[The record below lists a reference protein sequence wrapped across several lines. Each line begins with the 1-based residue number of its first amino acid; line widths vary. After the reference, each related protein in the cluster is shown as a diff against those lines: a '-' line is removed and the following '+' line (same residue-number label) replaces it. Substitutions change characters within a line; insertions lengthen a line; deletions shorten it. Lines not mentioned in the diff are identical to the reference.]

1 MINKRLLVL
10 LSWSIPPSIASL
22 ICGFAL
28 LQGIEH
34 PWLNTVFIVSLCI
47 TPLMMIY
54 STSLCTYL
62 YENLNQKT
70 RELDF
75 ANSSFSETE
84 VKNRHLQEEI
94 EKLTGMREIQMS
106 SHIESFSDLLRN
118 ILKVTHI
125 ATDARSLTI
134 FLESHEVL
142 GCAYPKAHMRWEPSQ
157 SKVAGEVYVFFE
169 EELLLQ
175 SRDEKVFDC
184 FSTRRDLQTN
194 HSDAV
199 PSQIALIHDGRP
211 IGQLVYSELETMS
224 KEDAK
229 QKLLALEEW
238 TTQLEITVS
247 GAYSCWQNRVLI
259 THTVDKSTLISVP
272 ILSQGLIIGVLC
284 AEYVGLQNQHA
295 FSQDLRKIHNLLL
308 DYGRNIGQPLKKEEL
323 YEQAIKDAMTGLF
336 NKAHYESQLHENFH
350 RTRRYHRDL
359 TFIFLDIDHFKNIND
374 TYGHLTGDIA
384 LKSVARILEENIR
397 QTDTAFRIGGE
408 ELCVLLPESGHEE
421 GLAVAEKLRDVIA
434 HTEFPTDQNF
444 TIRFT
449 ASFGV
454 ASLTEDMTLPEQL
467 VKAADEAVY
476 HAKRTGRNKVVSA
489 RDLAK
494 SVSEN

>member
-1 MINKRLLVL
+1 MYRRLIVL
-10 LSWSIPPSIASL
+10 LSWSIPPSIVAL
-22 ICGFAL
+22 ICGLAMV
-28 LQGIEH
+28 QGIEH
-34 PWLNTVFIVSLCI
+34 PWLNTALIISLAI

-54 STSLCTYL
+54 STSLCIT
-62 YENLNQKT
+62 LNEHLSNKIK
-70 RELDF
+70 ELDL
-75 ANSSFSETE
+75 ANLSFSETE

-142 GCAYPKAHMRWEPSQ
+142 GCAYPKAHMRWEKNDSQ
-157 SKVAGEVYVFFE
+157 VPGEIYVFFE

-175 SRDEKVFDC
+175 SRDEKILDRFNGKAV
-184 FSTRRDLQTN
+184 LQNSMDDENIPT
-194 HSDAV
+194 S
-199 PSQIALIHDGRP
+199 ITLIHDGRP
-211 IGQLVYSELETMS
+211 VGQVYDDEIENLGP
-224 KEDAK
+224 DQAK
-229 QKLLALEEW
+229 QRLDALEKW
-238 TTQLEITVS
+238 VGGFEIKVS

-259 THTVDKSTLISVP
+259 THNIENSTLISVP

-284 AEYVGLQNQHA
+284 AEYVGLQNHHA

-384 LKSVARILEENIR
+384 LKSVAKILKDNIR

-421 GLAVAEKLRDVIA
+421 GLAVAEKLREVIEF
-434 HTEFPTDQNF
+434 TEFPTDQNF

-454 ASLTEDMTLPEQL
+454 ASLTEDMTKPEQL

-476 HAKRTGRNKVVSA
+476 KAKKTGRNKVISA
-489 RDLAK
+489 RDL
-494 SVSEN
+494 VEN

>member
-1 MINKRLLVL
+1 MYKRFIVL
-10 LSWSIPPSIASL
+10 LSWSIPPSLVAFL
-22 ICGFAL
+22 CGLAL
-28 LQGIEH
+28 VQGVEH
-34 PWLNTVFIVSLCI
+34 PWLNKALIISLSI

-54 STSLCTYL
+54 CTCLCISLN
-62 YENLNQKT
+62 ENLSNKNK
-70 RELDF
+70 ELDL
-75 ANSSFSETE
+75 ANLSFSETE

-142 GCAYPKAHMRWEPSQ
+142 GCAYPKAHMRWEKHD
-157 SKVAGEVYVFFE
+157 SKVPGEIYVFFE

-175 SRDEKVFDC
+175 SRDEKILDRFNGKVV
-184 FSTRRDLQTN
+184 LQ
-194 HSDAV
+194 SSMDEEQI
-199 PSQIALIHDGRP
+199 PSSITLIHDGRP
-211 IGQLVYSELETMS
+211 VGQVYDDEIENLNPDQAKQRLDNLETWVG
-224 KEDAK
+224 DF
-229 QKLLALEEW
+229 
-238 TTQLEITVS
+238 EIKVS

-259 THTVDKSTLISVP
+259 THNIEDSTLISVP

-284 AEYVGLQNQHA
+284 AEYVGLQHNHA

-384 LKSVARILEENIR
+384 LKSVAKILKDNIR

-421 GLAVAEKLRDVIA
+421 GLAVAEKLREVIE

-454 ASLTEDMTLPEQL
+454 ASMTDDMTKPEQL

-476 HAKRTGRNKVVSA
+476 KAKKTGRNKVISA
-489 RDLAK
+489 RDLVE
-494 SVSEN
+494 S

>member
-1 MINKRLLVL
+1 MLKRLIVL
-10 LSWSIPPSIASL
+10 LSWSIPPSFVAL
-22 ICGFAL
+22 ICGFAK

-34 PWLNTVFIVSLCI
+34 PWLNTVLLVSLCA
-47 TPLMMIY
+47 TPTMMIY
-54 STSLCTYL
+54 SCALCIIL
-62 YENLNQKT
+62 NRNLEK
-70 RELDF
+70 RSKELDF
-75 ANSSFSETE
+75 ANMSFSETE

-125 ATDARSLTI
+125 ATDAKSLTI

-142 GCAYPKAHMRWEPSQ
+142 GCAYPKAHMRWEGSDTKIP
-157 SKVAGEVYVFFE
+157 GEVYVFFE

-175 SRDEKVFDC
+175 SRDEKIFDR
-184 FSTRRDLQTN
+184 FSGRKDMQNTQDD
-194 HSDAV
+194 SA
-199 PSQIALIHDGRP
+199 PSHISLIHDSKP
-211 IGQLVYSELETMS
+211 IGQLSYS
-224 KEDAK
+224 
-229 QKLLALEEW
+229 ALEGMTQSEAAEKIEALEDW
-238 TTQLEITVS
+238 ASQLEISVS

-259 THTVDKSTLISVP
+259 THTSGESTLISVP

-284 AEYVGLQNQHA
+284 AEYIGLQNSHA

-350 RTRRYHRDL
+350 RTLRYNRDL

-374 TYGHLTGDIA
+374 NYGHLTGDIA
-384 LKSVARILEENIR
+384 LKYVARILKDNIR

-408 ELCVLLPESGHEE
+408 ELCVLLPESAHEE
-421 GLAVAEKLRDVIA
+421 GLAVAEKLRDVIE
-434 HTEFPTDQNF
+434 HTEFPTDQDF

-454 ASLTEDMTLPEQL
+454 ASLTSDMTKPEQL

-476 HAKRTGRNKVVSA
+476 RAKKTGRNKVISS
-489 RDLAK
+489 RDL
-494 SVSEN
+494 